1 MVKWQIKENEKYLLT
16 WREGWTRKYLARCWE
31 VQTEHSAVLNSGY
44 YLNHCDIGMLTYG
57 KTKRNDPQ
65 NDELQKM
72 IGIKAQCKS
81 MEPCPLF
88 TSVVH
93 NFS

>member
-1 MVKWQIKENEKYLLT
+1 
-16 WREGWTRKYLARCWE
+16 
-31 VQTEHSAVLNSGY
+31 
-44 YLNHCDIGMLTYG
+44 MLTYG

-72 IGIKAQCKS
+72 IGIEAQCKS

>member
-1 MVKWQIKENEKYLLT
+1 MISTYWPEGRAGQENIWLDVGKY
-16 WREGWTRKYLARCWE
+16 R
-31 VQTEHSAVLNSGY
+31 QHSAVLNSGY
-44 YLNHCDIGMLTYG
+44 YLNLYVIGMLTCG

-72 IGIKAQCKS
+72 IGIEAQCKS